1 MKEHFLK
8 QKRFRGTLRL
18 SLIMGIIGYLYFGI
32 GVITA
37 VQADDFIVY
46 PSKGQSPEQIEQDKF
61 TCYSWAKQTTG
72 FDPMAASQ
80 ATAPPPQQQQ
90 KKTMGALGGAA
101 AGAVTGAIIGKI
113 ADDDAGKGAAIGA
126 ASGALFGG
134 LRRSSQRRRQRQAQD
149 KWAQQ
154 QADNYAQQRGKYNRA
169 YAACLEG
176 KGYIVK

>member
-8 QKRFRGTLRL
+8 QKRFRGTLRM
-18 SLIMGIIGYLYFGI
+18 SLIMVIVGYLAFGI
-32 GVITA
+32 GIITA
-37 VQADDFIVY
+37 VQAEDFIVY
-46 PSKGQSPEQIEQDKF
+46 PSKGQSSEQIEQDKF

-72 FDPMAASQ
+72 FDPMAAPQ
-80 ATAPPPQQQQ
+80 ATAPPPQKQAP
-90 KKTMGALGGAA
+90 KGGVLRGAA
-101 AGAVTGAIIGKI
+101 AGAVTGAIIGEI

-134 LRRSSQRRRQRQAQD
+134 LRRSSQRRRQQQAQD

-176 KGYIVK
+176 KGYVVK